1 MSHKDNRDADFIEAT
16 VQWVGI
22 TTTSIKGKWWIVDF
36 IVYLLGG
43 EDVFPENLTLTQHSI
58 DWGLTH
64 IKLPE

>member
-36 IVYLLGG
+36 IAYLLGG

-64 IKLPE
+64 ITLPE